1 MTVVR
6 LCSTYFES
14 LFLVPVIK
22 DEGRAPNNNM
32 AVFDPMCKLLLYPTY
47 RDLICVRSELCI
59 LGFCQ
64 FFSAD
69 RISAS

>member
-32 AVFDPMCKLLLYPTY
+32 AVFDPMCKLLFY
-47 RDLICVRSELCI
+47 IQGFNLC
-59 LGFCQ
+59 Q
-64 FFSAD
+64 E
-69 RISAS
+69 